1 MSIEE
6 QIRTIAKEELEI
18 QLSDMEKRF
27 QETIDKEIGEVKDQL
42 EEISETL
49 GGLSS
54 RIERRFRGALDKEIT
69 EVKGQVEDIVGTL
82 DDINSRLGK
91 LEEDLSNRWGLVVKL
106 RKYTLDQLMSEYKRL
121 TGSMRPEQEEPVENA
136 ET

>member
-6 QIRTIAKEELEI
+6 QIRTIAKDEL
-18 QLSDMEKRF
+18 QT
-27 QETIDKEIGEVKDQL
+27 Q
-42 EEISETL
+42 
-49 GGLSS
+49 
-54 RIERRFRGALDKEIT
+54 
-69 EVKGQVEDIVGTL
+69 L
-82 DDINSRLGK
+82 DDIEKRMRSSFRKESNEIKEQMQAISTQMEDLGTLIADLNLRTQK
-91 LEEDLSNRWGLVVKL
+91 LEEDLSNRFGLVVKL